1 MRPAAQ
7 TAVLLVVED
16 NRADARLVEEAF
28 KEMNTPVLLSQAEDG
43 EEAMNVL
50 RRVGGHSDAPRPNL
64 ILLDLNLPR
73 KDGREVLAEV
83 KADPDLRRI
92 PVVIM
97 TSSQDPDDV
106 YKCYDLG
113 ANCYVAK
120 ALEYDEFFRRMR
132 SLAGFWLTVATLPG
146 R

>member
-1 MRPAAQ
+1 MDDAGQ
-7 TAVLLVVED
+7 IAVLLVVED

-28 KEMNTPVLLSQAEDG
+28 KEITAPIHFSQVEDG
-43 EEAMNVL
+43 EEAMNIL
-50 RRVGGHSDAPRPNL
+50 RRVGGHANAPRPNL

-73 KDGREVLAEV
+73 KDGREVLAEL
-83 KADPDLRRI
+83 KADPELRRI

-106 YKCYDLG
+106 SKCYDLG

-120 ALEYDEFFRRMR
+120 ALEYDEFFRRMK
-132 SLAGFWLTVATLPG
+132 SLADFWLTVVKLPE

>member
-1 MRPAAQ
+1 MDDAGQ
-7 TAVLLVVED
+7 IAVLLVVED

-28 KEMNTPVLLSQAEDG
+28 KEIAGPIHLSQVEDG
-43 EEAMNVL
+43 EEAMNIL
-50 RRVGGHSDAPRPNL
+50 RRVGGHANAPRPNL

-73 KDGREVLAEV
+73 KDGREVLAEL
-83 KADPDLRRI
+83 KADPELRRI

-106 YKCYDLG
+106 SKCYDLG

-120 ALEYDEFFRRMR
+120 ALEYDEFFRRMK
-132 SLAGFWLTVATLPG
+132 SLAEFWLTVATLPG

>member
-1 MRPAAQ
+1 MSPAAQ

-28 KEMNTPVLLSQAEDG
+28 KEIDAPIQLSQVEDG

-50 RRVGGHSDAPRPNL
+50 RGVGVHANAPRPNL

-83 KADPDLRRI
+83 KADPELRRI

-97 TSSQDPDDV
+97 TSSQDPEDV
-106 YKCYDLG
+106 CRCYDLG

-120 ALEYDEFFRRMR
+120 ALQYDEFFRRIK
-132 SLAGFWLTVATLPG
+132 SLADFWLTVVKLPEG
-146 R
+146 